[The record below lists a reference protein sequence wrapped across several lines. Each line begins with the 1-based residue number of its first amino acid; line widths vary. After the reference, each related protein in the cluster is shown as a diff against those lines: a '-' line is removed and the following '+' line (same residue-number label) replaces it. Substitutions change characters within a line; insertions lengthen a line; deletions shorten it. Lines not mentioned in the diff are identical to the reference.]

1 MRRSCCTCI
10 EWSRERRCHSVKDG
24 WEISSPPL
32 ALLLSHP
39 WPPPISQ
46 LPQLSAKHSTAKT
59 AAGWSSLMPKTGLSN
74 GCFPPQQST
83 ICLCC
88 TAERFGKT
96 CIHGAIF
103 DFKKTLCEKIS
114 FFQQLF
120 WSASSTGVKC
130 SVTQRCKMQKL
141 QTDGFSDFHRAPV
154 DWEKNK
160 DQIFIITLYL
170 TVLIIIIVVGIPP
183 GSACSVNTSRQ
194 WTAVGAHDGGGRV
207 TLYRISPPNP
217 VLLLH
222 TVQWSNG
229 RGVM

>member
-74 GCFPPQQST
+74 GCIPPQQST

-103 DFKKTLCEKIS
+103 DFKKPFVRKLV
-114 FFQQLF
+114 FFSSSSDQPLQQVSNAVWL
-120 WSASSTGVKC
+120 SAA
-130 SVTQRCKMQKL
+130 RCKSCKQMAL
-141 QTDGFSDFHRAPV
+141 VIST
-154 DWEKNK
+154 E
-160 DQIFIITLYL
+160 L
-170 TVLIIIIVVGIPP
+170 
-183 GSACSVNTSRQ
+183 Q
-194 WTAVGAHDGGGRV
+194 WTEKKTKIRFSS
-207 TLYRISPPNP
+207 SPFTWPSSS
-217 VLLLH
+217 L
-222 TVQWSNG
+222 S
-229 RGVM
+229 